1 MGVIFYLDT
10 ILVPLSLF
18 FTIGY
23 HAFLWHTFKNKPF
36 LTTIGMDTFMRRA
49 WLQDVK
55 QGDDKKSVLAV
66 QSLRNTLM
74 TTILTASIA
83 ITINLS
89 LAVLANNTY
98 KAGHLFTNRLFDSQA
113 GAILVLKYG
122 AASLFLLVSF
132 LCSSI
137 SIGCLTDAIFLINAS
152 ADHEFSSP
160 GYTQTIL
167 ERGFLLAVVGSR
179 VLFITFTLLLW
190 MFGPVPVALSSVVLI
205 WGLYELDFSGE
216 FAKNSKKGLS

>member
-1 MGVIFYLDT
+1 
-10 ILVPLSLF
+10 
-18 FTIGY
+18 
-23 HAFLWHTFKNKPF
+23 
-36 LTTIGMDTFMRRA
+36 MDTFMRRA
-49 WLQDVK
+49 WLQDMK

-179 VLFITFTLLLW
+179 VLCITFTLLLW